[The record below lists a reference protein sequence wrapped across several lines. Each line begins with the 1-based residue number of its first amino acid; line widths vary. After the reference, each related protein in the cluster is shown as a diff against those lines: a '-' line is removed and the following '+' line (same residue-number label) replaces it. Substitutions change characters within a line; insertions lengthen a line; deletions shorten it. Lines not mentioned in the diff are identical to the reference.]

1 MAANEQMTPNF
12 AISDGWKLTE
22 AEVEP
27 ARRAAALR
35 ADERHEDQQADG
47 RSQDQER
54 QLLIPFIWHA
64 ADEPHHTDAH
74 HGKNELIHED

>member
-12 AISDGWKLTE
+12 AISDGWKLTK
-22 AEVEP
+22 P
-27 ARRAAALR
+27 KSS
-35 ADERHEDQQADG
+35 RHEDQQADG

-74 HGKNELIHED
+74 HGKDELIHED